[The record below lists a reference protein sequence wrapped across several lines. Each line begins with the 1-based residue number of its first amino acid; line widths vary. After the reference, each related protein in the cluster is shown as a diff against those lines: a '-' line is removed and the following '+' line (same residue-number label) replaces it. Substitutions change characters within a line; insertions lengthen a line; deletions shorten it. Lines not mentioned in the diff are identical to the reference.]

1 MRFDIR
7 KIPFSRFGSYFAISM
22 EEGSEKLYI
31 RDLHGGDEAVS
42 GIYELSFPG
51 KELSAI
57 ETAATETLLE
67 LWEKGNEKNKLS
79 LVFGEE
85 NTLHI
90 KFRGMAFE
98 LKALGG
104 KYDSLVSYGENQWE
118 HTLYSKERRILF
130 TVIKGSAKSYGT
142 WKMTGTEG
150 AGMVFTPEEDG
161 GYAVLENYRTVWKK
175 KVYQSF
181 DEVQSR
187 LEEEYRQWKASMPG
201 ISGVYEAETALAR
214 YLSWANFIGR
224 EGVLEEPSMYSSK
237 NWMFNIWSWDNC
249 FSALPLSYEQ
259 PELAYGQLKVFY
271 GIQDESGCYPD
282 YVNDRFY
289 SYSCCKPPIHAWTF
303 QKIRKNNSYFNQRE
317 RVEESYESFKK
328 VAEYWV
334 NCRIKREGALPEY
347 NHGND
352 SGWDNASVFHEGV
365 PVEAPDL
372 TAYLI
377 RQMDILSGMAAELGK
392 TEDRKYFKETA
403 DRLFDTLM
411 NRLYNGRKFIALS
424 VTTGLPIREGD
435 SLLLYLPVVIG
446 YRLPKNLLK
455 QLVQDLEDRFEA
467 VYGLAT
473 ESLLSPLYKEGGYW
487 LGPVWAPVTYIILDA
502 LRENGY
508 EEFARRLAEKF
519 LKLARIG
526 LMAENYDPVSGKGY
540 DDPAFSWTSC
550 VFLQLLK
557 EYPDMEEMK

>member
-1 MRFDIR
+1 MKFDIR
-7 KIPFSRFGSYFAISM
+7 KIPFSRFGSYFAIS
-22 EEGSEKLYI
+22 EEESSGRWYL

-42 GIYELSFPG
+42 NIYEILFP
-51 KELSAI
+51 EAENAAI
-57 ETAATETLLE
+57 EVEATETLLIFRQKDE
-67 LWEKGNEKNKLS
+67 EKRSVSIVFGKENTVHIKLS
-79 LVFGEE
+79 
-85 NTLHI
+85 
-90 KFRGMAFE
+90 GMSLY

-104 KYDSLVSYGENQWE
+104 KYDSLVPYGKNKWE

-130 TVIKGSAKSYGT
+130 TVEEGYAKSYGT

-150 AGMVFTPEEDG
+150 AGMLFTPEEEA
-161 GYAVLENYRTVWKK
+161 GYIVLENYRTVWKK
-175 KVYQSF
+175 KEYPSF
-181 DEVQSR
+181 EEVQEC
-187 LEEEYRQWKASMPG
+187 LKEEYKRWQNSMPG
-201 ISGVYEAETALAR
+201 IPGVYEEETALAR
-214 YLSWANFIGR
+214 YLSWTNFIGR
-224 EGVLEEPSMYSSK
+224 EGVLKEPSMYSSK

-259 PELAYGQLKVFY
+259 PELAYSQLKVFY
-271 GIQDESGCYPD
+271 GIQDVSGCYPD

-303 QKIRKNNSYFNQRE
+303 QKIRKNNGYFDEKE
-317 RVEESYESFKK
+317 RITESYESFKK

-334 NCRIKREGALPEY
+334 NCRIKQEGALPEY

-352 SGWDNASVFHEGV
+352 SGWDNASVFHQGV

-392 TEDRKYFKETA
+392 EEDKNYFKETA

-411 NRLYNGRKFIALS
+411 KRLYNGRKFIARS
-424 VTTGLPIREGD
+424 VTTGQPITQGD

-446 YRLPKNLLK
+446 YRLPGEILDRMVL
-455 QLVQDLEDRFEA
+455 DLEERFEA
-467 VYGLAT
+467 VYGLCT
-473 ESLLSPLYKEGGYW
+473 ESLASPFYKEGGYW
-487 LGPVWAPVTYIILDA
+487 LGPVWAPVTYIMLDA

-519 LKLARIG
+519 VKLARIG
-526 LMAENYDPVSGKGY
+526 LMAENYDPVNGKGY

-557 EYPDMEEMK
+557 EYPDIQERG